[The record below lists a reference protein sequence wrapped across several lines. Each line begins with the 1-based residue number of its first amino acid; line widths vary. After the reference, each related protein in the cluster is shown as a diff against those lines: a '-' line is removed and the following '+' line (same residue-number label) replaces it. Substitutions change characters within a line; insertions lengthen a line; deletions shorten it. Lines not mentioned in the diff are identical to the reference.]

1 MNSGTGQISRT
12 PGLSGTCIVP
22 NSLLREESVRT
33 TEHRLNVKRAKMAAN
48 GGVRLL
54 LFVVL
59 SVFLTELC
67 NGAATDIELDA
78 KAQLL
83 HRLDSL
89 NLLLYTFLLIL
100 TVLTIWMFKHRRL
113 RFLHETGL
121 AVIYGLI
128 IGAIIRYGFTTSST
142 ILHMPVVP
150 DNTSKYNQ
158 SVPPDTL
165 WLRFPEDKGGGIVK
179 NKTFAYSFRGEIYK
193 EDNEIDLKATFDPE
207 IFFNIILPPIIFH
220 AGYSLKRR
228 YFFRNLGAILMY
240 ALIGTSIS
248 AFVIG
253 ALMYAFVQLIPHLS
267 TSFTFLDTLYFGA
280 LISPTDPL
288 TIISIFND
296 LHVDVNLYAL
306 VFGESV
312 LNDAVA
318 IVLSGSIQNYAER
331 YQSGS
336 GGFETVAFF
345 QAFGDFVGI
354 FSLSL
359 FIGATMGCITALLTK
374 FTRVRDFP
382 LLESALFVLMSY
394 STFLIAEAADLTGVV
409 AVLFCGICQAHYTY
423 NNLSPDSRQRTKQLF
438 ELLNFLAEN
447 FIFSYIGVS
456 MFTFPKHHFDPG
468 FIFAGFLCALL
479 GRAANVYP
487 LSFILNLAR
496 KPKISL
502 NYQHMLFFAGLRG
515 AMSFALAIR
524 NTVSDARQAMLTTTS
539 LIVILTVILQ
549 GGATTQFLSWF
560 NIPVGVD
567 EEIEGLSHNGTRNDG
582 ALPGSSGAAKPNEKA
597 LLARIWGDF
606 DTKYMKPLLTHSR
619 PTLLETLPVCCSPL
633 ARILTTTQQM
643 TQDDVARKADSDSD
657 FCLED
662 REMERRRTSVQPVSF
677 HQPSLNYTVNPCYQP
692 NNSTTDVSTN
702 PDEPYVILNLHRSW
716 GL

>member
-1 MNSGTGQISRT
+1 
-12 PGLSGTCIVP
+12 
-22 NSLLREESVRT
+22 
-33 TEHRLNVKRAKMAAN
+33 MAAN

-54 LFVVL
+54 
-59 SVFLTELC
+59 FLGILCIFLLELC

-150 DNTSKYNQ
+150 DNSSKYNQ

-220 AGYSLKRR
+220 AGYSLKRK

-253 ALMYAFVQLIPHLS
+253 ALMYAFIQLIPHLS

-318 IVLSGSIQNYAER
+318 LVLSGSIQNYAER

-394 STFLIAEAADLTGVV
+394 STFLIAEASDLTGVV

-423 NNLSPDSRQRTKQLF
+423 NNLSLDSRQRTKQLF

-567 EEIEGLSHNGTRNDG
+567 EEIEGLSHNGTRSYNSMQDG
-582 ALPGSSGAAKPNEKA
+582 SLPGGGGSGSGGSGSGGGGGGSAGGGGGGGGGSSSVGGGGGSGGMKPNEKA

-643 TQDDVARKADSDSD
+643 TQDDVARKVDSDSD

-662 REMERRRTSVQPVSF
+662 REMERRRTSVQPTSV
-677 HQPSLNYTVNPCYQP
+677 
-692 NNSTTDVSTN
+692 
-702 PDEPYVILNLHRSW
+702 RSSARR
-716 GL
+716 LPL

>member
-1 MNSGTGQISRT
+1 MRVAV
-12 PGLSGTCIVP
+12 LV
-22 NSLLREESVRT
+22 
-33 TEHRLNVKRAKMAAN
+33 
-48 GGVRLL
+48 LL
-54 LFVVL
+54 LSLVARN
-59 SVFLTELC
+59 C
-67 NGAATDIELDA
+67 DGAATDIELDA
-78 KAQLL
+78 KAQYL

-89 NLLLYTFLLIL
+89 NLLLYTFLLIA
-100 TVLTIWMFKHRRL
+100 TVLTVWTFKHRRL

-128 IGAIIRYGFTTSST
+128 VGAIIRYGFTTSNT
-142 ILHMPVVP
+142 IQHLPVVP
-150 DNTSKYNQ
+150 AAPYNQ
-158 SVPPDTL
+158 SIPPDIL
-165 WLRFPEDKGGGIVK
+165 WFQVFENKTGGGFG
-179 NKTFAYSFRGEIYK
+179 NKTYAYSFRGEIYK
-193 EDNEIDLKATFDPE
+193 QDSEIDKKATFDPE

-220 AGYSLKRR
+220 AGYSLKRK

-240 ALIGTSIS
+240 ALVGTTVSSFI
-248 AFVIG
+248 IG
-253 ALMYAFVQLIPHLS
+253 ALMYAFMQLIPHLS

-318 IVLSGSIQNYAER
+318 IVLSGAIQNYGER
-331 YQSGS
+331 YLTPGS
-336 GGFETVAFF
+336 NKFELVAFF
-345 QAFGDFVGI
+345 QAMGDFVGI

-394 STFLIAEAADLTGVV
+394 STFLIAEASDLTGVV

-423 NNLSPDSRQRTKQLF
+423 NNLSSDSRQRTKQLF

-456 MFTFPKHHFDPG
+456 MFTFPKHHFDIG
-468 FIFAGFLCALL
+468 FIISGFFCALL

-487 LSFILNLAR
+487 LSFLLNLGR

-502 NYQHMLFFAGLRG
+502 NFQHMLFCAGLRG

-524 NTVSDARQAMLTTTS
+524 NTVSEARQAMLTTTS
-539 LIVILTVILQ
+539 LIVILTVIFQ
-549 GGATTQFLSWF
+549 GGMASQFLSWF

-567 EEIEGLSHNGTRNDG
+567 EEVEVLSHNGVRSYNSMQDG
-582 ALPGSSGAAKPNEKA
+582 SVGVGTGGKPNEKA
-597 LLARIWGDF
+597 LLARIWGNF
-606 DTKYMKPLLTHSR
+606 DTRYMKPLLTHSR
-619 PTLLETLPVCCSPL
+619 PTLLETLPVCCTPI
-633 ARILTTTQQM
+633 ARLLTTTQQM
-643 TQDDVARKADSDSD
+643 TQDDMGHKIDSDSD
-657 FCLED
+657 LCLDEQ
-662 REMERRRTSVQPVSF
+662 EFERRRASSQPTHVRGIS
-677 HQPSLNYTVNPCYQP
+677 
-692 NNSTTDVSTN
+692 D
-702 PDEPYVILNLHRSW
+702 RSHV
-716 GL
+716 

>member
-1 MNSGTGQISRT
+1 
-12 PGLSGTCIVP
+12 
-22 NSLLREESVRT
+22 
-33 TEHRLNVKRAKMAAN
+33 MAIEC
-48 GGVRLL
+48 GIRI
-54 LFVVL
+54 LFYIIF
-59 SVFLTELC
+59 SVFILNSC
-67 NGAATDIELDA
+67 DGAATDIELDA

-100 TVLTIWMFKHRRL
+100 TVLTIWTFKHRRL

-128 IGAIIRYGFTTSST
+128 IGAIIRYGFTTNSA

-150 DNTSKYNQ
+150 DNSSKYNQ

-165 WLRFPEDKGGGIVK
+165 WLRFPEDKGGGLIK
-179 NKTFAYSFRGEIYK
+179 NKTFAYTFRGEIYK

-220 AGYSLKRR
+220 AGYSLKRK

-240 ALIGTSIS
+240 ALLGTSIS

-253 ALMYAFVQLIPHLS
+253 ALMYAFIQLIPHLS

-394 STFLIAEAADLTGVV
+394 STFLIAEASDLTGVV

-423 NNLSPDSRQRTKQLF
+423 NNLSPDSRQRTKHLF

-468 FIFAGFLCALL
+468 FIFAGFFCALL

-496 KPKISL
+496 KPKISM

-567 EEIEGLSHNGTRNDG
+567 EEIEGLSQNGVR
-582 ALPGSSGAAKPNEKA
+582 SSGGEGGFGDLDMRRERSPPDGSVPTSAKPNEKA

-606 DTKYMKPLLTHSR
+606 DTRYMKPLLTHSR
-619 PTLLETLPVCCSPL
+619 PTLLETLPVCCGPL

-643 TQDDVARKADSDSD
+643 TQDDVSRKIDSDSD

-662 REMERRRTSVQPVSF
+662 REMERRRMNVQPVSF
-677 HQPSLNYTVNPCYQP
+677 HQPNLNYTVNPCYQL
-692 NNSTTDVSTN
+692 NSTDVTN
-702 PDEPYVILNLHRSW
+702 FDEPYVILNLNRR
-716 GL
+716 

>member
-1 MNSGTGQISRT
+1 
-12 PGLSGTCIVP
+12 
-22 NSLLREESVRT
+22 
-33 TEHRLNVKRAKMAAN
+33 MAAN

-54 LFVVL
+54 LVGVL
-59 SVFLTELC
+59 CIFLLKLC
-67 NGAATDIELDA
+67 NGAATDIKLDA

-150 DNTSKYNQ
+150 DNSSKYNQ

-165 WLRFPEDKGGGIVK
+165 WLRFPEDKGGGVVK

-345 QAFGDFVGI
+345 QAFGDFVEI

-394 STFLIAEAADLTGVV
+394 STFLIAEATDLTGVV

-423 NNLSPDSRQRTKQLF
+423 NNLSLDSRQRTKQLF

-567 EEIEGLSHNGTRNDG
+567 EEIEGLSHNGTRSSGGEGGYCDLDIRRGRSPPYNSMQDG
-582 ALPGSSGAAKPNEKA
+582 SLPGGGSSSGGIGGTKPNEKA

-643 TQDDVARKADSDSD
+643 TQDEVARKVDSDSD

-677 HQPSLNYTVNPCYQP
+677 HQPNLNYTVNPCYQP
-692 NNSTTDVSTN
+692 NNSTTDVGTN
-702 PDEPYVILNLHRSW
+702 PDEPYVILNLHRR
-716 GL
+716 

>member
-1 MNSGTGQISRT
+1 
-12 PGLSGTCIVP
+12 
-22 NSLLREESVRT
+22 
-33 TEHRLNVKRAKMAAN
+33 MAAN

-54 LFVVL
+54 LLGVL
-59 SVFLTELC
+59 CIFLSKLC

-158 SVPPDTL
+158 SVPPDSL

-253 ALMYAFVQLIPHLS
+253 ALMYGFVQLIPHLS

-394 STFLIAEAADLTGVV
+394 STFLIAEATDLTGVV

-479 GRAANVYP
+479 GRAVNVYP

-539 LIVILTVILQ
+539 LIVILTVIFQ

-567 EEIEGLSHNGTRNDG
+567 EEIEGLSHNGTRSSGGEVGYDELDVRRERSPPDG
-582 ALPGSSGAAKPNEKA
+582 ALPGGSGAAKPNEKA

-662 REMERRRTSVQPVSF
+662 REMERRRTSVQPTSVRGSAR
-677 HQPSLNYTVNPCYQP
+677 
-692 NNSTTDVSTN
+692 
-702 PDEPYVILNLHRSW
+702 RSQ
-716 GL
+716 L

>member
-1 MNSGTGQISRT
+1 
-12 PGLSGTCIVP
+12 
-22 NSLLREESVRT
+22 
-33 TEHRLNVKRAKMAAN
+33 MAAN

-54 LFVVL
+54 LLGVL
-59 SVFLTELC
+59 CTFLWKLC
-67 NGAATDIELDA
+67 NGAATDIKLDA

-83 HRLDSL
+83 HRIDSL

-100 TVLTIWMFKHRRL
+100 TVLTIWTFKHRRL

-121 AVIYGLI
+121 AVIYGLFV
-128 IGAIIRYGFTTSST
+128 GAIIRYGFTKSST

-150 DNTSKYNQ
+150 DNSSKYNQ

-179 NKTFAYSFRGEIYK
+179 NKTFAYMFSGEIYK

-240 ALIGTSIS
+240 ALIGTTIS

-345 QAFGDFVGI
+345 QAFGDFVEI

-374 FTRVRDFP
+374 HTKVRDFP

-423 NNLSPDSRQRTKQLF
+423 NNLSSDSRQRTKQLF

-487 LSFILNLAR
+487 LSFLLNLAR
-496 KPKISL
+496 KPKISI

-567 EEIEGLSHNGTRNDG
+567 EEIEGLSRNGTRNYNSMQDG
-582 ALPGSSGAAKPNEKA
+582 SLPGGGSTSSGIGGTKPNEKA

-606 DTKYMKPLLTHSR
+606 DTRYMKPLLTHSR

-643 TQDDVARKADSDSD
+643 TQDEVARKIDSDSD

-662 REMERRRTSVQPVSF
+662 REMDRRRTSVQPVSF
-677 HQPSLNYTVNPCYQP
+677 HQPNLNYTVNPCYQP
-692 NNSTTDVSTN
+692 NNSTTDVGTN
-702 PDEPYVILNLHRSW
+702 PDEPYVILNLHRRERETTAVMMNSI
-716 GL
+716 LMTKT